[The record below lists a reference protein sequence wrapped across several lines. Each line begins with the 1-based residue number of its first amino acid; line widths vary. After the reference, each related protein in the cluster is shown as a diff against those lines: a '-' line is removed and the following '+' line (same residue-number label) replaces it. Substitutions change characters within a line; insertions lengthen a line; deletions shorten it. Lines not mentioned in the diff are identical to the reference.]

1 VNVQDIRT
9 LYDYNCWATNRILDR
24 AEQVSP
30 EDFVSATLGY
40 AKLHSTLVH
49 MLSAEWV
56 WRSRWQGHSPTSM
69 LDPNEFPT
77 LDALRARWDQER
89 RHMYAFLDTLGDSA
103 LSKTIAYANTRGHG
117 YTDVLWQMMMH
128 VLNHGTQHRSEL
140 AMLLTELGHSPGD
153 LDIIAFVRESAS

>member
-1 VNVQDIRT
+1 VNVQEIRT
-9 LYDYNCWATNRILDR
+9 LYDYNCWATDRILDR

-30 EDFVSATLGY
+30 EIFIS

-56 WRSRWQGHSPTSM
+56 WRSRWQGVSPTSM

-103 LSKTIAYANTRGHG
+103 LSQTIAYTNTRGHG
-117 YTDVLWQMMMH
+117 YTDLLWQMMMH

-153 LDIIAFVRESAS
+153 LDIIAFVRESAP